1 MELVHDF
8 TVPVPADQAFA
19 LLVDVQKIAPCLPG
33 AAVTSV
39 DGDAF
44 EGGMKIKLGP
54 MSMTFKGDG
63 VLEKF
68 PEERR
73 VVLQA
78 QGRDAKGNGGAQA
91 SVTASLHERGET
103 TDVHVVTD
111 LNVSGK
117 AAQFGGGVMKDVS
130 NRMLGRFA
138 DNLAQLIASGAA
150 PAAGTA
156 GTAVPDGDGAPEGQI
171 STQQPETQQPE
182 TQRGSAIATSPRP
195 ATGPSQAPA
204 FTPASDDGLDAM
216 GLLFGSSSVK
226 AVVVPVGAAAVGVL
240 IGYLYGKN
248 RTLERIV
255 RRVL

>member
-44 EGGMKIKLGP
+44 EGGMKVKLGP

-91 SVTASLHERGET
+91 SVTASLHERGDATE
-103 TDVHVVTD
+103 VHVITD

-130 NRMLGRFA
+130 NRMLGTFA
-138 DNLAQLIASGAA
+138 ANLAQLIASGAA
-150 PAAGTA
+150 GTDGAQPAQAAQTAAPSSALGAGSS
-156 GTAVPDGDGAPEGQI
+156 TAVGARQ
-171 STQQPETQQPE
+171 
-182 TQRGSAIATSPRP
+182 SAA
-195 ATGPSQAPA
+195 APA
-204 FTPASDDGLDAM
+204 PFVPAGDDGLDAM
-216 GLLFGSSSVK
+216 SVLLGSSAAKSVL
-226 AVVVPVGAAAVGVL
+226 VPTGAALVGVV

-248 RTLERIV
+248 RTLERIL

>member
-8 TVPVPADQAFA
+8 TVPVPADQAFL

-33 AAVTSV
+33 AAVAFV

-54 MSMTFKGDG
+54 MSMTFKGEG

-78 QGRDAKGNGGAQA
+78 RGRDAKGNGGAQA
-91 SVTASLHERGET
+91 SVTASLHENGAET
-103 TDVHVVTD
+103 AVHVVTD
-111 LNVSGK
+111 LNVTGN

-130 NRMLGRFA
+130 NRMLGTFA
-138 DNLAQLIASGAA
+138 DNLAQLIASGGASAA
-150 PAAGTA
+150 GAGQAAESGTA
-156 GTAVPDGDGAPEGQI
+156 GRAVATTPTA
-171 STQQPETQQPE
+171 
-182 TQRGSAIATSPRP
+182 
-195 ATGPSQAPA
+195 GPSTRGEVRARPSGPAPA
-204 FTPASDDGLDAM
+204 PFVPAGDDGLDAM
-216 GLLFGSSSVK
+216 SLLLGSSAAK
-226 AVVVPVGAAAVGVL
+226 AVLVPTGAALVGVV